1 MYLLD
6 TNVVSE
12 LRKARTGKADAF
24 VVNWARSI
32 PPEMLYL
39 SVITVLELEMGILA
53 LERRDQRQGRLIR
66 RWLEDQVLPTFD
78 GRILVIDTEVARKC
92 AELHVPDRRAERDA
106 MIAATALVHRMK
118 VVTRNVVDFE
128 QSMIETVN
136 PWTGD
141 M

>member
-12 LRKARTGKADAF
+12 LRKARTGKADAC
-24 VVNWARSI
+24 VLKWARSV
-32 PPEMLYL
+32 PAEMLYL

-53 LERRDQRQGRLIR
+53 LERRDQQQGRLIR

-92 AELHVPDRRAERDA
+92 AELHVPDGQAARDA

-118 VVTRNVVDFE
+118 VVTRNSADFD

-136 PWTGD
+136 PWTGE